1 MVSFS
6 LNEPLSSK
14 SMLSLTQLIFLGQI
28 ILQFAF
34 RVESTKDSIIFC
46 ISRTWLCY
54 FASFLFAYWK
64 MSEDFYKTPW
74 ILGAR
79 SVQIFMLISILLASL
94 SLTCTCKIVIK
105 SLCRRKGCS
114 VRKSLEQDDLSKL
127 NECNWFPK
135 IYFTKLG
142 SLFIKEKVSRTFES
156 NTGVLMSSENNFACC
171 IDLARLESGVT
182 VF

>member
-1 MVSFS
+1 MVD
-6 LNEPLSSK
+6 PDRWRP
-14 SMLSLTQLIFLGQI
+14 T
-28 ILQFAF
+28 
-34 RVESTKDSIIFC
+34 T
-46 ISRTWLCY
+46 RTWLCY

-79 SVQIFMLISILLASL
+79 SMQIFMLISILLASL
-94 SLTCTCKIVIK
+94 SLTCTFKIVIK

-114 VRKSLEQDDLSKL
+114 VRKSLEQDDISKL

>member
-14 SMLSLTQLIFLGQI
+14 SMLSLTQLIFGQI

-79 SVQIFMLISILLASL
+79 SMQIFMLISILLASL
-94 SLTCTCKIVIK
+94 SLTCTFKIVIK

-114 VRKSLEQDDLSKL
+114 VRKSLEQDDISKL

-135 IYFTKLG
+135 IYFTKFDHC
-142 SLFIKEKVSRTFES
+142 SLKRKC
-156 NTGVLMSSENNFACC
+156 L
-171 IDLARLESGVT
+171 
-182 VF
+182 